1 MILASELSVW
11 SSRIWVDPFVIITM
25 IAILMTSLFRA
36 WRKVRSLF
44 HPLIEMALDWH
55 GSPDRPGVPGR
66 PGVMTRLESH
76 EQQLAYIKG
85 ELSVDHGRSVKDTV
99 IKIADRMGVDTNA
112 RVIPM
117 PLPHEMWDQQQ
128 QPDREPPSHGGA

>member
-1 MILASELSVW
+1 MV
-11 SSRIWVDPFVIITM
+11 
-25 IAILMTSLFRA
+25 AILMTFFFRA
-36 WRKVRSLF
+36 WRKVRSVF
-44 HPLIEMALDWH
+44 HPLIEMARDWH
-55 GSPDRPGVPGR
+55 GTPDRPGVPGR

-85 ELSVDHGRSVKDTV
+85 ELSVDHGMSVKDTV

-117 PLPHEMWDQQQ
+117 PLPHEMWDHHQQQ
-128 QPDREPPSHGGA
+128 QQQQQSDREPPSHAGA